1 MTNTAEPPR
10 EQRHQQ
16 ADGAGPH
23 HQQAAELHRQQDQ
36 AAPEGLATSDNPPPG
51 NVTPS

>member
-1 MTNTAEPPR
+1 MTNTAEPPHR
-10 EQRHQQ
+10 P
-16 ADGAGPH
+16 ADDEAAE
-23 HQQAAELHRQQDQ
+23 QAAELHRQQDQ